1 MGHCHDCEDNNIPTV
16 NEEALECCEFISA
29 DCVKTST
36 YNSYFKIGIGKSLTY
51 VIDTIAKYVKKLS
64 EKVDSLYIFDSY
76 VAFLSQSGTNPPVST
91 IIKNDLSG
99 SIVWTRISA
108 GVYHG
113 TLTGAFASNRVVIT
127 LGSFN
132 SSWDAK
138 VKCYKLNNDV
148 IVLKTG
154 DSTDFI
160 DDDVITNLPIDIK
173 IYY

>member
-29 DCVKTST
+29 DCVKTSK
-36 YNSYFKIGIGKSLTY
+36 YNSYFKIGVGKSLTY

-64 EKVDSLYIFDSY
+64 DRIDALSIFDSY
-76 VAFLSQSGTNPPVST
+76 VALLSQTDTNEPVAT
-91 IIKNDLSG
+91 VVKNDLTAP
-99 SIVWTRISA
+99 IVWTRISA

-113 TLTGAFASNRVVIT
+113 TLVGAFASTKVVIT

-138 VKCYKLNNDV
+138 VKAYKLNNDT